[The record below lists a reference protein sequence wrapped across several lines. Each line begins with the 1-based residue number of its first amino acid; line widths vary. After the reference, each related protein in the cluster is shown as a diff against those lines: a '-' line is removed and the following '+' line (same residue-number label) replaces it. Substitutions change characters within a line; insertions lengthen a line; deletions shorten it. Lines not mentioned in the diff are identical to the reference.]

1 MDAVQLAQQ
10 QLSCS
15 FRFADLQ
22 GIIFILVL
30 PPMISMVSI
39 KRLFQTTAPDY
50 SERFANTAAPLLGFE
65 SRCTAVSSISTLLA
79 LMLLLLLL
87 LFLRL
92 LLLLLLLLFLLLV
105 LLLQLLF
112 LMLYVFRRFTIL
124 RTCAHIV
131 VFQILLPSMHAGR
144 GGF

>member
-1 MDAVQLAQQ
+1 
-10 QLSCS
+10 
-15 FRFADLQ
+15 
-22 GIIFILVL
+22 
-30 PPMISMVSI
+30 MVSN
-39 KRLFQTTAPDY
+39 KRLFQTTASDY
-50 SERFANTAAPLLGFE
+50 SERFANTAAPWLGFE
-65 SRCTAVSSISTLLA
+65 SRCTAVSISTLLA

-87 LFLRL
+87 LLLRL

-112 LMLYVFRRFTIL
+112 LVLFRMFTIL
-124 RTCAHIV
+124 HTCAHIV

>member
-1 MDAVQLAQQ
+1 MDGVQLAQQ

-15 FRFADLQ
+15 CRFADLQ
-22 GIIFILVL
+22 GIIFMLVL

-39 KRLFQTTAPDY
+39 KRLFQTTASDY
-50 SERFANTAAPLLGFE
+50 SERFANTAAPWLGFE

-87 LFLRL
+87 LLLRL

-105 LLLQLLF
+105 LLLRLLF
-112 LMLYVFRRFTIL
+112 LVLFRMFTIL
-124 RTCAHIV
+124 HTCAHIV

>member
-1 MDAVQLAQQ
+1 MDGVQLAHE
-10 QLSCS
+10 QLSCAC
-15 FRFADLQ
+15 RFADLQ
-22 GIIFILVL
+22 GIILMRVL

-39 KRLFQTTAPDY
+39 K
-50 SERFANTAAPLLGFE
+50 
-65 SRCTAVSSISTLLA
+65 
-79 LMLLLLLL
+79 LLLLLL
-87 LFLRL
+87 LRLLLLLLLLLRL

-112 LMLYVFRRFTIL
+112 LVLFRMFTIL
-124 RTCAHIV
+124 HTCAHIV